1 MAPRRRDFRLASR
14 NDDESYPMEHT
25 ARRSDA
31 EARRKARRPRLDLS
45 GGGREKA
52 RLRRCRAS
60 TYLLVDT
67 LRPSALHPGLFPAI
81 AGPLASHTR
90 SHSLLAKFP
99 RYNACMSLARL
110 LR

>member
-1 MAPRRRDFRLASR
+1 MTPRRRDFRLASR
-14 NDDESYPMEHT
+14 SDDESYPMEHT

-31 EARRKARRPRLDLS
+31 EARRKARRPS
-45 GGGREKA
+45 GGREKA

-90 SHSLLAKFP
+90 SKIAADQRDGFGAILT
-99 RYNACMSLARL
+99 
-110 LR
+110 